1 MRRHTSR
8 ALITVAIALASFAAL
23 MSPADAQNDPGEIA
37 SLEARRD
44 ELALEIGGLDAQIDT
59 LSVEID
65 ELTDEQSLALTTV
78 ELLADDIERT
88 VFARE
93 EPAAT
98 RMEIAIVGFTQ
109 GDPRQ
114 NEMLNEVRTLEGDDE
129 PSRRRALYES
139 VIRDA
144 EDRLAVID
152 SRLVELDGDLTATRD
167 ELTDLA
173 DAITT
178 ADGERADLGTQR
190 TALLQQLDDITT
202 RIEELRALEARA
214 VLTGTSTFD
223 DPTRPALAVKIDN
236 VRDAR
241 PQAGINQADIV
252 FVEEVEGGL
261 TRLAA
266 VFHSQGSE
274 VVGPVRSMRTGD
286 FDLLAQLNGPLFSNS
301 GGNRGAVGALPFS
314 NLVDVGINAQ
324 SSLYYR
330 DPERRAP
337 HNLFTN
343 AFNLWS
349 VGATL
354 EGTGTPSPFFVFR
367 TPADPRP
374 GGAVPINGVSINY
387 GTSRVDYSWNGSGWD
402 RSQDGDP
409 TVDAD
414 GLRTSPT
421 TVVVQFTE
429 YATSP
434 ADPTSPEA
442 VSIAQGDA
450 WILTD
455 GHLVN
460 ARWNRP
466 DIAAQ
471 TDYLDPSSGV
481 EIPILPGNTWI
492 ELPRPGRAS
501 TN

>member
-1 MRRHTSR
+1 MRLYQSKL
-8 ALITVAIALASFAAL
+8 LITVTLTLAVFAAL
-23 MSPADAQNDPGEIA
+23 MGPVHAQIDPGEIA
-37 SLEARRD
+37 SLEQVRD
-44 ELALEIGGLDAQIDT
+44 ELTVAIGGLDAELEQ
-59 LSVEID
+59 LSI
-65 ELTDEQSLALTTV
+65 ELAALGDNRSTALTEI
-78 ELLADDIERT
+78 ELLADDIEWT
-88 VFARE
+88 VFTRQ

-139 VIRDA
+139 VINDA

-152 SRLVELDGDLTATRD
+152 EHLNELSGELATSRKAINDLDSSIETAEAAQAEIGVRRTELATQ
-167 ELTDLA
+167 LA
-173 DAITT
+173 DIN
-178 ADGERADLGTQR
+178 R
-190 TALLQQLDDITT
+190 
-202 RIEELRALEARA
+202 RIEELEALEARA

-236 VRDAR
+236 VPNAR

-266 VFHSQGSE
+266 IFHSQGAE
-274 VVGPVRSMRTGD
+274 IVGPVRSMRTGD

-330 DPERRAP
+330 DTERRAP

-349 VGATL
+349 VGSSL
-354 EGTGTPSPFFVFR
+354 PGTATPSPIFSFR
-367 TPADPRP
+367 SPTDPLS
-374 GGAVPINGVSINY
+374 GGAVPINGVTIDY
-387 GTSRVDYSWNGSGWD
+387 GTSDVAYVWNGTGWD
-402 RSQDGDP
+402 RSQDGEP
-409 TVDAD
+409 TVDID
-414 GLRTSPT
+414 GVRTSPE

-429 YATSP
+429 YVRSP

-442 VSIAQGDA
+442 VTIADGEA
-450 WILTD
+450 WVLTA

-471 TDYLDPSSGV
+471 TDYLDPSSGSD
-481 EIPILPGNTWI
+481 IPILPGRTWI
-492 ELPRPGRAS
+492 ELPRPGRAAA
-501 TN
+501 N